1 MRLFV
6 AIDLPRDVKEALAA
20 LCAGVPG
27 ARWVPAENMHVTLR
41 FIGEVDGARR
51 DDIIEALSEVRADG
65 FDLEM
70 QGIGHFETRR
80 QPHALWVRVNRS
92 EPLLRLRESVENAV
106 QRAGLPPE
114 GRKFMPHV
122 TLARLKEAPP
132 GRVES
137 FMQEHNLFRSRAVPV
152 SDFTLFSSFLSRN
165 GALYRPEAEFPFVA
179 AKERDGAAE
188 EEEEIYDP
196 WGVSGS

>member
-6 AIDLPRDVKEALAA
+6 AIDLPQDVKEALSA

-41 FIGEVDGARR
+41 FIGEVNGTLR
-51 DDIIEALSEVRADG
+51 DDIIEALSGVRADG

-70 QGIGHFETRR
+70 QGVGHFETRR
-80 QPHALWVRVNRS
+80 QPHALWVRVVRS

-114 GRKFMPHV
+114 SRKFMPHV
-122 TLARLKEAPP
+122 TLARLKEAPA
-132 GRVES
+132 GRVQG

-152 SDFTLFSSFLSRN
+152 TGFTLFSSFLSRS
-165 GALYRPEAEFPFVA
+165 GAIYRPEAEFPF
-179 AKERDGAAE
+179 DGAGTEAE

-196 WGVSGS
+196 WGVSAS